1 MLSCLHDKLYYD
13 TAIVFTNRLM
23 NILQQANPSDI
34 LLFHKRR
41 SAEAAKRK
49 GASNRGSL
57 NIPTEPEDLDETNI
71 EDLITDN
78 LEKSD
83 KKLELLDEKTMG
95 EGKSICCCLLACRL
109 EL

>member
-1 MLSCLHDKLYYD
+1 
-13 TAIVFTNRLM
+13 M
-23 NILQQANPSDI
+23 NILEQANPSDI

-41 SAEAAKRK
+41 SAETAKKK

-78 LEKSD
+78 LERSD

-95 EGKSICCCLLACRL
+95 EGKFCLSCQLACRM
-109 EL
+109 EF